1 MSSTRAAI
9 ASCGW
14 SGFADRSP
22 ADLRKK
28 GPRRRSGGPSLVEA
42 EDSAPLLDQ
51 AQDVAVRILEPGGLE
66 STLADIQVAL
76 LREAGQIIFFEEDA
90 LVLELADFLVD
101 VVDVEGQR
109 GGLVGAGEFGA
120 IDVDQRVAALQRHA
134 FAPLVL
140 ALEAQLVLIEFA
152 RPVEVRDRNHRC
164 CVGFSKHDV
173 SSFHANYRTGRKW
186 GRSSNRR
193 RIGS

>member
-1 MSSTRAAI
+1 MSSARALI

-22 ADLRKK
+22 ANLRKK
-28 GPRRRSGGPSLVEA
+28 GPPYPNGGPCLVEA
-42 EDSAPLLDQ
+42 DDSALLLDQ
-51 AQDVAVRILEPGGLE
+51 TQDVAVRILEPGGLE
-66 STLADIQVAL
+66 STLTDIKVAL
-76 LREAGQIIFFEEDA
+76 LLEAGQVIFFEEDA
-90 LVLELADFLVD
+90 LILELAHFLVD

-109 GGLVGAGEFGA
+109 GGLVGAGEFGS
-120 IDVDQRVAALQRHA
+120 IDVDQRVATLQRHA

-186 GRSSNRR
+186 G
-193 RIGS
+193 